1 MDDLTKQ
8 QKAFIHEYIRSL
20 DPKEAA
26 IKAGYQKSR
35 AKQQGDLLLKK
46 DSILRELNSLLKK
59 QASSLQVGKAYVVQR
74 LLNIIEFSLEEE
86 DILDKEGNKT
96 GKTKLKDTQSCLR
109 ALDYLCKHLG
119 LASSEAQANENE
131 PRITFIDN
139 LNEKRI

>member
-1 MDDLTKQ
+1 MDELTKQ
-8 QKAFIHEYIRSL
+8 QKTFIHEYIRTL

-26 IKAGYQKSR
+26 IKAGYQKGR
-35 AKQQGDLLLKK
+35 AKLQGELLLKK
-46 DSILRELNSLLKK
+46 DSVLKELNSLLKR
-59 QASSLQVGKAYVVQR
+59 QANSLQVGKAYVVQR

-119 LASSEAQANENE
+119 MASSDNPNSENE

-139 LNEKRI
+139 LNEKKI